1 MTKKIIAIWA
11 QAEAGLIGKDQVM
24 PWHLPAELQHFKRTT
39 TGHAILMGRVTFDG
53 LNRRLLPN
61 RTSIIL
67 TNNQDYQIDA
77 ENALVFNTIEDVLDW
92 YQHQDKN
99 LYVIGGAQIIA
110 AFEPYLDELI
120 QTQIAAKLD
129 GDTYF
134 PQSFDWSLYQEVSSE
149 FYPKDEK
156 NIYDFTV
163 KKYQRK
169 DS

>member
-1 MTKKIIAIWA
+1 MLTLVYA
-11 QAEAGLIGKDQVM
+11 QDQAGGIGYQNQL
-24 PWHLPAELQHFKRTT
+24 PWHLPNDLKFFKQVTL
-39 TGHAILMGRVTFDG
+39 GHAILMGRVTFDG

-67 TNNQDYQIDA
+67 TNNQDYQIDD